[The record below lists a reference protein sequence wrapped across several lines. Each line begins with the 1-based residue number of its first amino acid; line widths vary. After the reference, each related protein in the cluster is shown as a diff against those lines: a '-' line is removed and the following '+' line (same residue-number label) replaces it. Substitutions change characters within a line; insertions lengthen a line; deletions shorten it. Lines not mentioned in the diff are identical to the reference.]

1 MRHPVSVVL
10 ARILEVSKYLILE
23 YIVFTCS
30 EALEKEQK
38 IWGAYMEVFIL
49 LLFLCSWHTISG
61 RVMYKKEVSSNL

>member
-38 IWGAYMEVFIL
+38 IWAYGGLYFAS
-49 LLFLCSWHTISG
+49 FLCSWHTISG